1 MKDLSLKNPL
11 NTLYVG
17 IDVDSLNNVVSIINF
32 NQGQLSQFKV
42 KNNQEGVETIK
53 TKVIEVLKNNPDHKF
68 VEFVLESTG
77 IYSFH
82 TALFIL
88 CYLNMIVK

>member
-1 MKDLSLKNPL
+1 MKDLSSKNPL

-32 NQGQLSQFKV
+32 NQDQLSQFKV

-53 TKVIEVLKNNPDHKF
+53 TKVIEVLKK
-68 VEFVLESTG
+68 
-77 IYSFH
+77 
-82 TALFIL
+82 
-88 CYLNMIVK
+88 